1 MDPSI
6 PSSCRRTITLSDQ
19 LALTSFGYNLTN
31 SNPPPPP
38 PPPPPAPANDNFAN
52 AQVISGCS
60 GSVTGTNISVP
71 KESGEPSHSPDGNNG
86 RASVWYQSQATLN
99 SSVTL
104 TTAGSNLDT
113 VLEVYP

>member
-19 LALTSFGYNLTN
+19 LALTSVGQHPTN

-60 GSVTGTNISVP
+60 GSVTGVNISAT

-86 RASVWYQSQATLN
+86 GASVWYQWHAPVS
-99 SSVTL
+99 SSVTI
-104 TTAGSNLDT
+104 TTAGSNLHT
-113 VLEVYP
+113 GL